1 MRVQPQ
7 MAPHHDTESQLH
19 MVSSVSNETFSGK
32 VKKMRRLLRTRER
45 GSKGVVVSLRT
56 LGWTHLWKNHL
67 TCHWLR
73 VQMFRKE
80 L

>member
-19 MVSSVSNETFSGK
+19 MVSSVSNETFLGK
-32 VKKMRRLLRTRER
+32 EKDEKTWRTRER

-56 LGWTHLWKNHL
+56 LKSDFSGRGRIHGAGCL
-67 TCHWLR
+67 
-73 VQMFRKE
+73 
-80 L
+80 